1 METLFRHN
9 AANRSSTCASS
20 RAAFFSQSALLD
32 VVREGQILRLLN
44 GALEGEHVA
53 GTEEDAVAKQGTA
66 AAALRG
72 AQHRVDAGNSA
83 IMPSATWRFRTKQ
96 TTC

>member
-20 RAAFFSQSALLD
+20 RAAFSPSQPSFD
-32 VVREGQILRLLN
+32 VVRERQILRLLN

-53 GTEEDAVAKQGTA
+53 GTEEDAVAKQGQ
-66 AAALRG
+66 RP
-72 AQHRVDAGNSA
+72 QHFVVLSTGLTPVVGR
-83 IMPSATWRFRTKQ
+83 
-96 TTC
+96 